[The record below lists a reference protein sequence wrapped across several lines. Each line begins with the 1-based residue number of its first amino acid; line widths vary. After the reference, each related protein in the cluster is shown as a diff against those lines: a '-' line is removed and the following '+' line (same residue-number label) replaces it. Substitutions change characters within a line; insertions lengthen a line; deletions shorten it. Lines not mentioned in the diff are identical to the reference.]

1 MREGNGGFCLT
12 CKFNGEIGVVVFCEC
27 VSSASVGNLNRA
39 QPRLVAELSCH
50 ANMSGRVF
58 ELLTSSLP
66 YNFRIEESVDFA
78 GTRISPSIA
87 SSASAS
93 ASSLSIIQAREPT

>member
-39 QPRLVAELSCH
+39 QPSH

-87 SSASAS
+87 SSASDS
-93 ASSLSIIQAREPT
+93 ASSLSIIQSREPT